1 MKKILSIFTV
11 VAMLASCGGGEEPVY
26 GDGYDRSVL
35 LANVT
40 DNIIIPAYQNF
51 YEDVIDLDDDELT
64 YFGKNTLSSFILYI
78 NQHTNL

>member
-11 VAMLASCGGGEEPVY
+11 VAVLASCGGGEEPVY

-51 YEDVIDLDDDELT
+51 YEDVILVKQYYRGSRQYDEDE
-64 YFGKNTLSSFILYI
+64 
-78 NQHTNL
+78 